1 MWPTKITPITPVRE
15 QIHYT
20 LAYGSLDD
28 LRNLHQRY
36 SDDEIKNVFQQPYRG
51 IYSKAKFGFYRAYFG
66 LSDLKSELYIKH
78 V

>member
-1 MWPTKITPITPVRE
+1 MWPTKITPSTPARE
-15 QIHYT
+15 RIHYT

-28 LRNLHQRY
+28 LRSLNQQY
-36 SDDEIKNVFQQPYRG
+36 TNDEIKRTFQQPYRG

-66 LSDLKSELYIKH
+66 LFDLKSDLYLKH